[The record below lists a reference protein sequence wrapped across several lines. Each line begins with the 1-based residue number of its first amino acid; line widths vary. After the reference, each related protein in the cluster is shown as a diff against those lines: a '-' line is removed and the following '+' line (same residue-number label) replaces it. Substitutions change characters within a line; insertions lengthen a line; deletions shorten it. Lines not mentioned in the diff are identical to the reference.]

1 MKIALSKQRT
11 FLDYIIVLK
20 PVETSLLTFIG
31 IFSAIIA
38 AGGYPSAKVFALTLI
53 AIVLGSAGSN
63 GLTNYLDHE
72 VDARMIRT
80 SNRALPSGRIDPPQK
95 ILPLIIGLI
104 VVALALAWV
113 LHPLCFLFGLI
124 GVIAST
130 IWRKTISCTFLG
142 MVAGC
147 SPVLIGWFAI
157 SPAFDSRILL
167 LCCLVAIWTPIHV
180 WSVMIANRE
189 DYLGAGLHYF
199 PLSWQVKDVVKI
211 LFGLSL
217 LLYLV
222 SILIY
227 IAADFHLLY
236 LIVANILG
244 ILMVYANGRLLF
256 STTSAAAWQVY
267 KLSAFPY
274 LGSICRTMGLG
285 MGLAEHGC

>member
-1 MKIALSKQRT
+1 MKLALNRQWA
-11 FLDYIIVLK
+11 FLDYITVLK

-31 IFSAIIA
+31 IFSVIIA
-38 AGGYPSAKVFALTLI
+38 AGGYPPARVFILALI
-53 AIVLGSAGSN
+53 ALLLGSAGSN
-63 GLTNYLDHE
+63 GLTNYLDRE
-72 VDARMIRT
+72 VDARMKRT
-80 SNRALPSGRIDPPQK
+80 SNRALPSRRIDPPQK
-95 ILPLIIGLI
+95 VLPLIIGLI
-104 VVALALAWV
+104 VVGLALAWL

-124 GVIAST
+124 GVIASS
-130 IWRKTISCTFLG
+130 IWRKTISCTVLG

-157 SPAFDSRILL
+157 SPVFDARILL
-167 LCCLVAIWTPIHV
+167 LCGLVAIWTPIHV
-180 WSVMIANRE
+180 WTIMIANRE

-217 LLYLV
+217 LLYIV

-227 IAADFHLLY
+227 LAAGFHLPY

-244 ILMVYANGRLLF
+244 ILMIYANARLLY
-256 STTSAAAWQVY
+256 SMTSMAAWRVY

-274 LGSICRTMGLG
+274 LGIIFLTMALDIW
-285 MGLAEHGC
+285 LT